1 MEVILARSAGFCF
14 GVRRAVDTV
23 YEQAQHGAGKI
34 YTFGPIIHNEEV
46 VKDLEEKG
54 VQVVEN
60 TERLRECGDGTVI
73 IRSHGVGK
81 AVYELLKEERIAYV
95 DATCPFVRKIH
106 RIVESYSDQGFHVV
120 IIGNENHPEVE
131 GIKGWSSNE
140 RETSVISTAEEAQNF
155 VLKREKKACIV
166 SQTTFNYNKFQHIV
180 EMIHPVLLVIK
191 IMRDQRPHI
200 SGSCFPTVIPVMIS
214 PRNAIIHV
222 NLRMIEKHFH
232 RFFQKQMSV
241 KPIVIHRKTIYTIFF
256 CDFALPLQSLHI

>member
-1 MEVILARSAGFCF
+1 MELNS
-14 GVRRAVDTV
+14 
-23 YEQAQHGAGKI
+23 
-34 YTFGPIIHNEEV
+34 
-46 VKDLEEKG
+46 
-54 VQVVEN
+54 
-60 TERLRECGDGTVI
+60 
-73 IRSHGVGK
+73 IRK
-81 AVYELLKEERIAYV
+81 AASIPPFV
-95 DATCPFVRKIH
+95 DACRHTLIYILDSRQAAFFCHGCPQVQHLVKFVYQLGYIYDKQWHTIFLH
-106 RIVESYSDQGFHVV
+106 IA
-120 IIGNENHPEVE
+120 
-131 GIKGWSSNE
+131 GIFE
-140 RETSVISTAEEAQNF
+140 
-155 VLKREKKACIV
+155 
-166 SQTTFNYNKFQHIV
+166 KFQHIV